1 MAEALGILALAMV
14 GSAVVEHLLA
24 TRRGRGADAVER

>member
-1 MAEALGILALAMV
+1 MAEALGILAVAMV

-24 TRRGRGADAVER
+24 ARRGHGGDTAQR